1 MLVDTRTDLL
11 VAPTGP
17 RTRPPVTPHDLVAR
31 KGVPLAASSPMD
43 HAKDRPAPIG
53 ADLLAGGRIVIP
65 SVHRLATLDE
75 AISAPAPCVLLTNV
89 HVANVGNLAKHCRES
104 GKSVLVR
111 PDLVEGFKPDA
122 TGMKLLRQA
131 FHVDGV
137 FTSSLSTA
145 RHALDAGLQVYWRV
159 FLLDSRA
166 LATSLATVAERAWTG
181 FEVVPGPM
189 ALLLASTVREA
200 AGGRPLVAG
209 GFVSDADL
217 AASLFDAGYAAVSTS
232 SKSLWAAPPA
242 NPAA

>member
-1 MLVDTRTDLL
+1 MTDLL

-17 RTRPPVTPHDLVAR
+17 PRRPPVTPHDLMAR
-31 KGVPLAASSPMD
+31 KGGPVAASTPKD
-43 HAKDRPAPIG
+43 DAKDRTALTG
-53 ADLLAGGRIVIP
+53 AGLLAAGRIVIP
-65 SVHRLATLDE
+65 SVHRLATLDD
-75 AISAPAPCVLLTNV
+75 ALSAPAPCVLLTHV
-89 HVANVGNLAKHCRES
+89 HVANVGNLAKHCHDS

-145 RHALDAGLQVYWRV
+145 RHALEAGLQVYWRV

-166 LATSLATVAERAWTG
+166 LETSLATMAEGDWTG

-189 ALLLASTVREA
+189 ALLMSSTMLGA

-209 GFVSDADL
+209 GFVSDAGL
-217 AASLFDAGYAAVSTS
+217 ASALFDAGYSAVSTS
-232 SKSLWAAPPA
+232 AKPLWAAAPT